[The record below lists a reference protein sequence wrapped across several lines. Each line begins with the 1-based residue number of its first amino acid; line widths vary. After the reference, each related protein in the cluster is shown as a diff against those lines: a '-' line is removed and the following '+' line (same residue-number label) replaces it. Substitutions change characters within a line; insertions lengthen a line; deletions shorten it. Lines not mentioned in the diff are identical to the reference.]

1 MKNLNSFIILYNV
14 MKNGSSKIEQRI
26 RNIER
31 FLISICILILSIIYL
46 TTTSDLQIENYKEII
61 VSVFF
66 FISFTM
72 SFNYFLNLITSFAE
86 DISIQTSNF
95 IKSHKATIDKFN
107 KTIKLPLI
115 VILGIL
121 AIRYLFEFEWK
132 LIFGSLTLIVVGSVI
147 TNWLKNYFGKKQE
160 QLKEKYDLLDDKDV
174 LEK

>member
-1 MKNLNSFIILYNV
+1 

-31 FLISICILILSIIYL
+31 FLISSCILILSLLYISAK
-46 TTTSDLQIENYKEII
+46 SDSQIENYKEII
-61 VSVFF
+61 VTVLF

-72 SFNYFLNLITSFAE
+72 SFNYFSNLITSFAE
-86 DISIQTSNF
+86 DISIQISNF
-95 IKSHKATIDKFN
+95 TKSHKATIDKLN
-107 KTIKLPLI
+107 KTIKMPLI

-132 LIFGSLTLIVVGSVI
+132 LIFGSLTLMVIGSVV

-160 QLKEKYDLLDDKDV
+160 QLKEKYD
-174 LEK
+174 

>member
-14 MKNGSSKIEQRI
+14 MKNGSSKLEQRI

-31 FLISICILILSIIYL
+31 FLISSCILILSLIYL
-46 TTTSDLQIENYKEII
+46 TAKSDSKIENYEEII
-61 VSVFF
+61 VSIFF
-66 FISFTM
+66 FISFTI
-72 SFNYFLNLITSFAE
+72 SFNYFISLTISFAE

-132 LIFGSLTLIVVGSVI
+132 LIFGSLTLIVIGSIV
-147 TNWLKNYFGKKQE
+147 TNWLKNYFGKRQE
-160 QLKEKYDLLDDKDV
+160 RLKEKYD
-174 LEK
+174 